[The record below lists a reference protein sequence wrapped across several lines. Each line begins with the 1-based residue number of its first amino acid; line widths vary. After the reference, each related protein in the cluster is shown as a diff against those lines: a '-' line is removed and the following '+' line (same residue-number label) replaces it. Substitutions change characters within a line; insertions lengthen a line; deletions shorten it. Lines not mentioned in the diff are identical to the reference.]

1 MKKEELIAK
10 GLTEEQAKAV
20 IDLYTEE
27 MKGFIP
33 KSRFDEVNTAKSDLE
48 KQVADRD
55 KQLKTLKDEA
65 KDSEALQEKI
75 TELEDANK
83 ATKKAYEDKIRD
95 MKLTSAIKDQLS
107 DCKYPDLV
115 ADKFDRA
122 KLILAEDGSV
132 SGLAEQLKTVKETY
146 KELFTSPVSGKSP
159 ANNGKTTPSGGTD
172 EGRRTELE
180 KIISDPK
187 TRLAD
192 RIAARNELFSLDK
205 QAGSEE

>member
-1 MKKEELIAK
+1 MKKEELVAK
-10 GLTEEQAKAV
+10 GLTEEQANTV
-20 IDLYTEE
+20 IDIYTEE

-33 KSRFDEVNTAKSDLE
+33 KSRFDEVNTAKADLE

-65 KDSEALQEKI
+65 KDSEALQTKI

-95 MKLTSAIKDQLS
+95 MKLTSAIKDQLG

-115 ADKFDRA
+115 ADKFDRT
-122 KLILAEDGSV
+122 KLILAEDGTV
-132 SGLAEQLKTVKETY
+132 SGLTEQFKTVKETY
-146 KELFTSPVSGKSP
+146 KELFTPPVSGKTP
-159 ANNGKTTPSGGTD
+159 PNKGKTTPPAGAGGD
-172 EGRRTELE
+172 RKAELE
-180 KIISDPK
+180 KLIADPK

-192 RIAARNELFSLDK
+192 RIAARNELFSLE
-205 QAGSEE
+205 QAESEE

>member
-20 IDLYTEE
+20 MDIYTEE

-33 KSRFDEVNTAKSDLE
+33 KSRFDEVNTAKADLE

-55 KQLKTLKDEA
+55 KQLKVLKDEA
-65 KDSEALQEKI
+65 KDSEALQNKI

-95 MKLTSAIKDQLS
+95 MKLTSAIKDQLT
-107 DCKYPDLV
+107 DCKYPELV
-115 ADKFDRA
+115 VDKFDRT
-122 KLILAEDGSV
+122 KLILAEDGTV
-132 SGLAEQLKTVKETY
+132 SGLTEQLKMVKETY
-146 KELFTSPVSGKSP
+146 KELFTPPVSGKTP
-159 ANNGKTTPSGGTD
+159 PNNGKTTPQVTGDAT
-172 EGRRTELE
+172 RREQLE
-180 KIISDPK
+180 KLINDPN

-192 RIAARNELFSLDK
+192 RIAARNELFSLN
-205 QAGSEE
+205 QAESEE

>member
-20 IDLYTEE
+20 IEVYTEE
-27 MKGFIP
+27 MKGYIP
-33 KSRFDEVNTAKSDLE
+33 KSRFDEVNTAKAELE

-55 KQLKTLKDEA
+55 KQLKTLKEEA
-65 KDSEALQEKI
+65 KDSEALQNKI
-75 TELEDANK
+75 TELEEANK
-83 ATKKAYEDKIRD
+83 QTKKDYEARIRD
-95 MKLTSAIKDQLS
+95 MKLTSAIKDQLT

-115 ADKFDRA
+115 ADKFDRS

-146 KELFTSPVSGKSP
+146 KELFTPPVSGKTP
-159 ANNGKTTPSGGTD
+159 PNNGKTPPQSTAGGD
-172 EGRRTELE
+172 RKAELE
-180 KIISDPK
+180 KLINDPN
-187 TRLAD
+187 TRLVD
-192 RIAARNELFSLDK
+192 RIAARNELFSLE

>member
-10 GLTEEQAKAV
+10 GLTEERAKAV
-20 IDLYTEE
+20 MDIYTEE

-55 KQLKTLKDEA
+55 KQLKVLKDEA
-65 KDSEALQEKI
+65 KDSEALQNKI

-95 MKLTSAIKDQLS
+95 MKLTSAIKDQLT

-115 ADKFDRA
+115 ADKFDRT
-122 KLILAEDGSV
+122 KLILAEDGTV
-132 SGLAEQLKTVKETY
+132 SGLAEQLNTVKTTY
-146 KELFTSPVSGKSP
+146 KELFTPSVSGKTP
-159 ANNGKTTPSGGTD
+159 PNNGKATPQVTGD
-172 EGRRTELE
+172 AARREQLE
-180 KIISDPK
+180 KLINDPK

-192 RIAARNELFSLDK
+192 RIAARNELFSLN
-205 QAGSEE
+205 QAESEE

>member
-10 GLTEEQAKAV
+10 GLTEEQATAV
-20 IDLYTEE
+20 IDIYTNE

-33 KSRFDEVNTAKSDLE
+33 KARFDEVNTAKADLE

-65 KDSEALQEKI
+65 KDSEVLQAKI

-115 ADKFDRA
+115 ADKFDRT
-122 KLILAEDGSV
+122 KLS
-132 SGLAEQLKTVKETY
+132 EQLKAVKETY
-146 KELFTSPVSGKSP
+146 KELFTPPVSGKTP
-159 ANNGKTTPSGGTD
+159 PNNGRITPQVTGD
-172 EGRRTELE
+172 KARREQLE
-180 KIISDPK
+180 KLINDPK

-192 RIAARNELFSLDK
+192 RIAARNELFSLN
-205 QAGSEE
+205 QAESEE